1 MGQEGILAKK
11 EPILAKTSPL
21 VIMKFLMISLTIG
34 HFLNQKNDNTSQGV
48 MANHECPVKEDA
60 YCKMCMYHEDIMS
73 WGHTWCSEGR
83 KGAVKVLDEE
93 ANEEKDMGN
102 DKEPM
107 KMCCT
112 TLEEKKEDALLKI
125 KMKE

>member
-1 MGQEGILAKK
+1 
-11 EPILAKTSPL
+11 
-21 VIMKFLMISLTIG
+21 
-34 HFLNQKNDNTSQGV
+34 
-48 MANHECPVKEDA
+48 
-60 YCKMCMYHEDIMS
+60 MS

-112 TLEEKKEDALLKI
+112 TLEEKKEDGLLKI